1 MATPKDIK
9 GAISLVLAVLAS
21 LISLGSIA
29 YAAGSLTQR
38 VDAIDKRQQ
47 KLEDVPERLA
57 TIEAKLDFLVQDSKD
72 KRK

>member
-9 GAISLVLAVLAS
+9 GAISLVLAVIAS

-38 VDAIDKRQQ
+38 VDAIDNSQK
-47 KLEDVPERLA
+47 KLENMPERMA
-57 TIEAKLDFLVQDSKD
+57 TIEAKIDFLVSEAKER
-72 KRK
+72 RK